1 MAQSVSSAPSD
12 KGAPR
17 TVRVAA
23 VQMEIA
29 QNRNENVERALVWTR
44 KAAAAGAQIILLPE
58 LFEGWYFPQTEEEHY
73 FEWAHAFDLGSH
85 PFLSRFQ
92 SLARELK
99 VVLPVSFFERAGP
112 SYYNSLCIFDADG
125 SALGLYRK
133 AHIPDG
139 PSYEEK
145 YYFSPGNT
153 PPRVFRTAYGV
164 LGCGICWDQWF
175 PELARI
181 LALQG
186 ADLLLYPTAIG
197 SEPAEAGELDT
208 RKMWRRAMVGHA
220 VCNALPVVAANRV
233 GTEGAMHFYGNSFIT
248 DCAGEILCAHDLPE
262 ESLLT
267 AQIDLSYGSRFRA
280 GMGFFRD
287 RRPDLYS
294 PLLHREVNAE
304 S

>member
-1 MAQSVSSAPSD
+1 MGQSVWPAQANKD
-12 KGAPR
+12 HRCAV
-17 TVRVAA
+17 TVAA
-23 VQMEIA
+23 VQMEMG
-29 QNRNENVERALVWTR
+29 QNLQDNIQRALGWVR
-44 KAAAAGAQIILLPE
+44 KAADAGAQIILLPE
-58 LFEGWYFPQTEEEHY
+58 LFAGRYFPQTEEEHY
-73 FEWAHAFDLGSH
+73 FEWAHPYDLESH

-92 SLARELK
+92 DLARELS

-112 SYYNSLCIFDADG
+112 SYYNSLCVFDADG
-125 SALGLYRK
+125 AALGLYRK

-153 PPRVFRTAYGV
+153 PPRVFKTRYGI

-181 LALQG
+181 FALQG

-208 RKMWRRAMVGHA
+208 RQMWRRAMVGHA

-233 GTEGAMHFYGNSFIT
+233 GVEGAMRFYGNSFIS
-248 DCAGEILCAHDLPE
+248 DCAGEILCAQDAPE
-262 ESLLT
+262 EGLLT
-267 AQIDLSYGSRFRA
+267 ALIDFSHGKRFRA

-294 PLLHREVNAE
+294 PLLHREVSPE